1 MSGVAADGLRFA
13 CTRATSMEPPVVT
26 PRDTTLGRI
35 RVTKVP
41 PSDFLEGV
49 DLRSY
54 HFVKGREYTV
64 SREVAAVLM
73 VWGYAVDS
81 PAD

>member
-1 MSGVAADGLRFA
+1 M
-13 CTRATSMEPPVVT
+13 
-26 PRDTTLGRI
+26 TTGDSALGRI

-54 HFVKGREYTV
+54 HFVKGQEYTV

-73 VWGYAVDS
+73 VWGYAECTAAGS
-81 PAD
+81 PVTSTD

>member
-1 MSGVAADGLRFA
+1 MSGVTADGPGFA
-13 CTRATSMEPPVVT
+13 CIRGASMEPPVVT
-26 PRDTTLGRI
+26 SRDTTLGRI

-54 HFVKGREYTV
+54 HFVKGREYAV

-73 VWGYAVDS
+73 VWGYAVDC